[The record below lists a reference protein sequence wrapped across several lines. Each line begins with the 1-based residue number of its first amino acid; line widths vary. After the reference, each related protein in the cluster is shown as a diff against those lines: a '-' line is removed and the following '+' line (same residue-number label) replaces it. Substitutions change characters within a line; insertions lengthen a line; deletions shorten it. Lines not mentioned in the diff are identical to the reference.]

1 MKTKITLLKMLFF
14 VLCCT
19 MFGKTGFAQNSVQ
32 FLLTNDA
39 QVAPN
44 QYEVDLYII
53 STGAGSFELA
63 NQQFSFTY
71 NNAAKNGGTMTAA
84 WVPASTQLSNP
95 ANLQPTINTATAG
108 IVRVAGVTSGLP
120 GCGSG
125 SIITTAPGV
134 RVGRMRLTNS
144 IPWAVSQLN
153 FNFNL
158 ATTSNPKVQA
168 NYYDPGNCLTTVI
181 CPIVGAPPSC
191 VGGTTVQVTT
201 ANPVLNAPSC
211 TAPTLSATTVSAT
224 CAGGN
229 DGSVDLT
236 ITGGNPTPLS
246 ILWSNGATTEDIG
259 ALTAGVY
266 EVTVTTDGGGCT
278 ANASYTVADGAAN
291 VTYFADGDGDT
302 YGNPLMSQVSC
313 TGAPVG
319 YVLSNTD
326 CDDANPA
333 INPGAAEICNSLD
346 DDCDGQTDEGLTF
359 STWYADADGDGY
371 GDPLVTSGGMFTAF
385 RLCFF

>member
-84 WVPASTQLSNP
+84 WVAGSTQLSNP
-95 ANLQPTINTATAG
+95 TNLQNTINTTAAG
-108 IVRVAGVTSGLP
+108 IVRISGAAP
-120 GCGSG
+120 APSCGTG
-125 SIITTAPGV
+125 SIIPTAPGV

-168 NYYDPGNCLTTVI
+168 NYYDPGTCLATVI

-246 ILWSNGATTEDIG
+246 IIWSNGETTEDIG

-266 EVTVTTDGGGCT
+266 EVTVTTDGGGLYCQC
-278 ANASYTVADGAAN
+278 
-291 VTYFADGDGDT
+291 FIILL
-302 YGNPLMSQVSC
+302 LM
-313 TGAPVG
+313 
-319 YVLSNTD
+319 VL
-326 CDDANPA
+326 
-333 INPGAAEICNSLD
+333 
-346 DDCDGQTDEGLTF
+346 QT
-359 STWYADADGDGY
+359 
-371 GDPLVTSGGMFTAF
+371 
-385 RLCFF
+385 